1 MGSVDVMNRERYA
14 GSTWSSNEFWL
25 ETVLVACRAKDS
37 IVRGTLEGHSHVRA
51 FALAGPSV

>member
-1 MGSVDVMNRERYA
+1 MGSVDVMKRERCA

-25 ETVLVACRAKDS
+25 ETVLVACKGKDS
-37 IVRGTLEGHSHVRA
+37 IVRGALEGHSHVRA